1 MKLPQ
6 IIAHMIFDNNRGA
19 FYFQDVACYGNPI
32 QGPWVEKFKNG
43 KIRKYEYREM
53 PVSGYSSVAKT
64 ITRNNKQISQELI
77 SQMSK
82 TVDKVI
88 KDAKITFP

>member
-1 MKLPQ
+1 MKLPK
-6 IIAHMIFDNNRGA
+6 IIAHMIFDNNKGA
-19 FYFQDVACYGNPI
+19 FYFEDAACYGNPM

-64 ITRNNKQISQELI
+64 ITQNNRQISPKLK
-77 SQMSK
+77 SQISK

-88 KDAKITFP
+88 KDARITFP